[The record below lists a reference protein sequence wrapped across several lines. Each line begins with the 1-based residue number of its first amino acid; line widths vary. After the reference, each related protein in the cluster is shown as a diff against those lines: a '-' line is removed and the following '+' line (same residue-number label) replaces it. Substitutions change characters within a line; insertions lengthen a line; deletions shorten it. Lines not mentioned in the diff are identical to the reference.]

1 MSARL
6 PRVLVADPAWGFR
19 DNLPG
24 PGRGARRHYRC
35 ESLDD
40 IKAFRIPVM
49 APDSW
54 LFLWRV
60 AAMQREA
67 LEVVDA
73 WGFRLVSEIAWVKTR
88 KDGQPH
94 GGGMGHYVRNSHEV
108 CLIAVRGKASSL
120 RLSKAIPSVI
130 FAQRGRHSEKPEEF
144 YQLVERLVPG
154 PRVEL
159 FARRRRRGW
168 RCFGDELE
176 GKSA

>member
-1 MSARL
+1 MRL

-19 DNLPG
+19 DKL
-24 PGRGARRHYRC
+24 PGRGRGAAKHYRVQT
-35 ESLDD
+35 LDE
-40 IKAFRIPVM
+40 IKAFELPKM

-67 LEVVDA
+67 IEVMDA
-73 WGFRLVSEIAWVKTR
+73 WGFRLVSEVAWVKTR

-108 CLIAVRGKASSL
+108 CLIGVRGKASAM
-120 RLSKAIPSVI
+120 RLSKAVPSVI
-130 FAQRGRHSEKPEEF
+130 FARSMRHSEKPEAF

-168 RCFGDELE
+168 KCFGDEL
-176 GKSA
+176 GRGLAA